1 MIIMIA
7 GASGFIGKK
16 LCEHLYQQGH
26 QILTV
31 GRKRSLNSYPY
42 QALNW
47 RDIEQSVQLGHQLSF
62 PSPQI
67 IINLAGET
75 IQGYWTKKK
84 KQKILQSRL
93 STNHLLLQF
102 SQKYNIQNYM
112 TASAIGYYG
121 DRGDKFLTEASDAGT
136 DFLADTCNAIE
147 KMVSTS
153 DYAGN
158 KTILRTAIVL
168 DASGGILKA
177 LSPFLR
183 LKLCPIFGEG
193 NNFLST
199 ISLRDYCRAISFI
212 IDHNCENTII
222 NLADNSSLS
231 WNEWAKKRGLKAIHF
246 PAFFAKLLLGESS
259 ILVLGGQ
266 RIIPT
271 ILNQANFTYLDSI

>member
-16 LCEHLYQQGH
+16 LCEHLHQQGH

-31 GRKRSLNSYPY
+31 GRKNSNKSFPY
-42 QALNW
+42 QTLNW
-47 RDIEQSVQLGHQLSF
+47 SDIEQSVQLGHQRSF
-62 PSPQI
+62 PTPQI
-67 IINLAGET
+67 VINLAGET
-75 IQGYWTKKK
+75 IQGYWTKRK

-93 STNHLLLQF
+93 STNQLLLQF
-102 SQKYNIQNYM
+102 CQKNSVKNYM

-121 DRGDKFLTEASDAGT
+121 DQGEKFLIEASPAGT
-136 DFLADTCNAIE
+136 DFLASTCKTLEELISA
-147 KMVSTS
+147 S
-153 DYAGN
+153 DFTGN
-158 KTILRTAIVL
+158 KTILRTGIVL
-168 DASGGILKA
+168 DASGGIVKA
-177 LSPFLR
+177 LSPFLK

-193 NNFLST
+193 NNYLST

-212 IDHNCENTII
+212 IDHKIENSII
-222 NLADNSSLS
+222 NLTDNSSLS
-231 WNEWAKKRGLKAIHF
+231 WNDWAQKRGLKAIHF
-246 PAFFAKLLLGESS
+246 PAIFAKILLGDAS